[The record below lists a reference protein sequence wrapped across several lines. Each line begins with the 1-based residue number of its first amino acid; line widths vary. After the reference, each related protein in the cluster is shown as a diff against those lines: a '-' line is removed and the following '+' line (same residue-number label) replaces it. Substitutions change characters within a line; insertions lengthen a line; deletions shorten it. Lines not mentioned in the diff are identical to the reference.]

1 MTLRLPRFIATGNQ
15 WLEKQ
20 QVSILSGA
28 IIITTAALVSGLVG
42 FLRTYLLVAFYYQN
56 GNNPLLDA
64 FYVSFQLPELVFQ
77 LLVIGALS
85 AAYIPVFTKYEKES
99 KTDAFR
105 MASTVLNVILIG
117 FIFFSAIIFIFA
129 VPLTKLMTG
138 SGFSDSQVQ
147 VSAQLTRIMIFAQFF
162 FAISN
167 FLSGTIQSYKRF
179 IIPAITPIV
188 YNFGIII
195 GILLLNKPLGIYAP
209 AIGVVIGA
217 FLHFALQLP
226 LAIKLGFQYFPGFD
240 FKHPGVKEMFRLMAP
255 RTLASSVDQLELFA
269 MTFFA
274 THLAINSIVIIKLAQ
289 SLMTFPIRL
298 FGAPIGQAAL
308 PFLSKESNSGN
319 TEQFRQLMD
328 ESLHQISFFA
338 MPASVLLLI
347 LRIPI
352 VRLTLGSRDFPWNA
366 TVLTGRVVAILA
378 MSIAAQA
385 MVHILIRALYA
396 LHNTKAPLFASML
409 STAIFLS
416 TGYYVVFNT
425 EWGLL
430 GIAATLS
437 FATVFEMVIL
447 LLLLDRQIPF
457 ILDKKFWF
465 PQIKI
470 LIASFLMGVFLWLPF
485 RILDQL
491 VFDTSHTID
500 LIGLTICVSTVGM
513 LTYISFAYLLD
524 IRELSLISRLFD
536 TFGNW
541 RNILAKSPELMETA
555 GQSSDGSV

>member
-1 MTLRLPRFIATGNQ
+1 MTLHLPKFITYGNQ

-28 IIITTAALVSGLVG
+28 VIITTAALVSGIVG
-42 FLRTYLLVAFYYQN
+42 FLRTYVLIAYYYQN
-56 GNNPLLDA
+56 GSNPLIDA
-64 FYVSFQLPELVFQ
+64 FYVSFRLPELVFQ

-85 AAYIPVFTKYEKES
+85 AAYIPVFTKYEHQSKES
-99 KTDAFR
+99 AFR
-105 MASTVLNVILIG
+105 MASSVLNVILLC
-117 FIFFSAIIFIFA
+117 FVFFSALIFIFA
-129 VPLTKLMTG
+129 VPITRFMTG
-138 SGFSDSQVQ
+138 SGFSDNQIM

-195 GILLLNKPLGIYAP
+195 GMVLFHNSLGIYAP

-217 FLHFALQLP
+217 FLHFALQIP
-226 LAIKLGFQYFPGFD
+226 LAIKLGFQYFPTID
-240 FKHPGVKEMFRLMAP
+240 LKHPGVREMFRLMTP
-255 RTLASSVDQLELFA
+255 RTLAVSVDQIELFA
-269 MTFFA
+269 LTFFA
-274 THLAINSIVIIKLAQ
+274 THLAANSIVIINLAQ

-308 PFLSKESNSGN
+308 PFLSKESNSGH
-319 TEQFRQLMD
+319 TEPFRQLMD

-352 VRLTLGSRDFPWNA
+352 VRLTLGSKGFPWAA
-366 TVLTGRVVAILA
+366 TVLTGRVVAVLA
-378 MSIAAQA
+378 TSIAAQA
-385 MVHILIRALYA
+385 MVHVLIRALYA
-396 LHNTKAPLFASML
+396 LHNTKAPLVASMA

-416 TGYYVVFNT
+416 MSYYSVFYT
-425 EWGLL
+425 SWGLL
-430 GIAATLS
+430 GLAATLS
-437 FATVFEMVIL
+437 FATIFEMILL
-447 LLLLDRQIPF
+447 LLLLDRKIPF
-457 ILDKKFWF
+457 ILEKRFWF

-470 LIASFLMGVFLWLPF
+470 IIASFLMGVFLWLPF

-491 VFDTSHTID
+491 VFDTTHTVE
-500 LIGLTICVSTVGM
+500 LLGLTVCVSTIAM
-513 LTYISFAYLLD
+513 LTYILFAYLLD
-524 IRELSLISRLFD
+524 IRELSIISRIFD

-541 RNILAKSPELMETA
+541 KAILSKSPELVEAA
-555 GQSSDGSV
+555 GQSSETTM